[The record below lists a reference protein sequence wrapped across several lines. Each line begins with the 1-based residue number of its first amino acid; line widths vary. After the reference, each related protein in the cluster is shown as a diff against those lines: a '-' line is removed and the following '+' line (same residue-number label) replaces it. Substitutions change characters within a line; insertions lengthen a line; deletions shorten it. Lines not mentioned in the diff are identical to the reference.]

1 MKLQRSMEEDLE
13 RVKEEA
19 GRIFKEIM
27 VVGLLKFDEKEFT
40 HLRPMSPRQDKLKN
54 HIVTKLL
61 KDKDKQRMLKSA
73 KRSDVS

>member
-19 GRIFKEIM
+19 GRIFKEVM

-40 HLRPMSPRQDKLKN
+40 HLRPMSR
-54 HIVTKLL
+54 
-61 KDKDKQRMLKSA
+61 R
-73 KRSDVS
+73 